1 VHKLKQSVEFALPA
15 LLPIY
20 GTVCRLR
27 IVCGSLCVF
36 TYYSY
41 ACLSVD
47 TALSSQA
54 NSSFATG
61 CFTVALDQ
69 APIQFCS
76 DRDVFQHLVRTYC
89 TEREGVVSATC
100 IPFGLPGLLRC
111 NCSRMHSDTRAL
123 QRATQPAALGM
134 VTDFPPKAWL
144 LTGIALLVVGSI
156 LIVVGFFESRCRTQT
171 KKLDNIESKWSFYE
185 MQKSRMSR
193 LAGEHKHDL
202 CRVPCLCSCPRCSKK
217 KVAAKDT
224 TAP

>member
-1 VHKLKQSVEFALPA
+1 
-15 LLPIY
+15 
-20 GTVCRLR
+20 
-27 IVCGSLCVF
+27 
-36 TYYSY
+36 
-41 ACLSVD
+41 
-47 TALSSQA
+47 
-54 NSSFATG
+54 
-61 CFTVALDQ
+61 
-69 APIQFCS
+69 
-76 DRDVFQHLVRTYC
+76 
-89 TEREGVVSATC
+89 VVSATC